1 MTQYRELD
9 ETEKFTLRVLREF
22 ESACAD
28 ACDLVKANVGHDAR
42 ALAVARTQL
51 EGACMWL
58 TKALTNPTNAFKE

>member
-1 MTQYRELD
+1 MTQYRELNAD
-9 ETEKFTLRVLREF
+9 EKVTLFVLREF

-28 ACDLVKANVGHDAR
+28 ACALVKANPGHDPR
-42 ALAVARTQL
+42 SLAVARTQL